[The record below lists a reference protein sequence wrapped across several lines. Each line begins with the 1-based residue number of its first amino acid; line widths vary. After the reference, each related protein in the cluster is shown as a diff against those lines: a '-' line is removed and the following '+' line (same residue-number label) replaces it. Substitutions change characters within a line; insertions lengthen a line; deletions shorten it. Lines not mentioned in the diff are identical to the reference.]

1 MRRKEL
7 LEQAAGRLGCDV
19 PPSVLKAARQG
30 GFVVPEPTKRLGWTS
45 YSPESVERLVAYCR
59 FHSRAI
65 ARRLG
70 SKGSDR

>member
-1 MRRKEL
+1 MSRKDL
-7 LEQAAGRLGCDV
+7 LRAASQRLGCDV
-19 PPSVLKAARQG
+19 PPSVLKAARRG

-70 SKGSDR
+70 QDGAR